1 MRAGR
6 YKEVQVELDDKGWEI
21 LSTEHTFGL
30 SLDRLVE
37 LTHEDDIDPETQDE
51 AGAILLDIDNAE
63 MTVTAFHLAVMSN
76 QRKVVRVMLQHVAN
90 IGEEEECSNALVQVL
105 GTKTSVVFTGGEAIT
120 YDKDDRSLDGM
131 NAFHLASKY
140 DPKAIEVIFDILS
153 TSHVTYSE
161 VLELLEE
168 KDKHSYW

>member
-1 MRAGR
+1 MPPSN
-6 YKEVQVELDDKGWEI
+6 L
-21 LSTEHTFGL
+21 
-30 SLDRLVE
+30 
-37 LTHEDDIDPETQDE
+37 
-51 AGAILLDIDNAE
+51 
-63 MTVTAFHLAVMSN
+63 HLAVMSN
-76 QRKVVRVMLQHVAN
+76 QRKVLRVMLQHVAN
-90 IGEEEECSNALVQVL
+90 IEEEEECSNALVQVL

-168 KDKHSYW
+168 KDKHLEQTPLHVAVKHSTSNAARYESIFQYQYTCVN